1 AIGAGKFYQSE
12 KICGACYQSA
22 KHGIC
27 STVNCT
33 HEEMK
38 IPSDDTVE
46 IVLFDLAEQLKMLIN
61 KNIDL
66 VKKYQDESQTQSTS
80 DANDIVRG
88 DVYQSILLVI
98 QNLPRIKYSLIA
110 CFQSYKYVT
119 AIKDSVDNVYIVV
132 KHMEPSLC
140 ESDCGDVYPIST
152 LCSRRFSVPFG
163 DELMFLTNYSCAY
176 EHN

>member
-1 AIGAGKFYQSE
+1 MNLNSGAIGAGKFYQSE

-88 DVYQSILLVI
+88 DVYQSIL
-98 QNLPRIKYSLIA
+98 RIEKIFLSKNCNAWLILGAVLELSPYSRNRA
-110 CFQSYKYVT
+110 
-119 AIKDSVDNVYIVV
+119 DN
-132 KHMEPSLC
+132 
-140 ESDCGDVYPIST
+140 T
-152 LCSRRFSVPFG
+152 LLLALWIG
-163 DELMFLTNYSCAY
+163 KKL
-176 EHN
+176 